1 MHDAFQPYA
10 FQKEPSIHG
19 DVKPCAALDVV
30 FAKAFLRGY
39 CQTFLFP
46 NTKICKDIS

>member
-1 MHDAFQPYA
+1 MGDIKPY
-10 FQKEPSIHG
+10 
-19 DVKPCAALDVV
+19 AALDVV

-46 NTKICKDIS
+46 NTEFHQCAKRQ